1 MIIDDLVKQKG
12 AWLAMDRDTG
22 VVISTRIRL
31 ARNIRGARF
40 PGWMDKEDTIKVC
53 SRIKEAFAKVKVLH
67 EQVYVDMGSVD
78 AMEKE
83 VLKERHLISYELA
96 GKGIGSGLI
105 LAENEHTAIM
115 INEEDHIR
123 MQTISPGMELESV
136 WKKINAIDTESEKY
150 LDYEFS
156 TGLGYLTSCPSN
168 VGTGMR
174 ASVMLHLVGLKLTND
189 IDKVIKGLNSLGL
202 AVRGMLGEGTD
213 AFGNMF
219 QISNQS
225 TLGETEEE
233 IIEKL
238 VRMISSV
245 VAHELNARDRLMEK
259 NRMLVLDHIGRAN
272 GILANARLLTS
283 REAID
288 LLSIL
293 RLGIYYGLVKN
304 ISVPLIN
311 ETILLTQPGHLQKI
325 NGKILSSEE
334 RDELRSEV
342 VRRKLKEESR

>member
-1 MIIDDLVKQKG
+1 MKKPDAIQVCT
-12 AWLAMDRDTG
+12 A
-22 VVISTRIRL
+22 
-31 ARNIRGARF
+31 
-40 PGWMDKEDTIKVC
+40 IKD
-53 SRIKEAFAKVKVLH
+53 AFARVKGLRN
-67 EQVYVDMGSVD
+67 QVYVDMGSVD
-78 AMEKE
+78 MMEKE
-83 VLKERHLISYELA
+83 ILKERHLISYDLA

-105 LAENEHTAIM
+105 LAGDEHTAIM

-123 MQTISPGMELESV
+123 MQTISPGLDLERV
-136 WKKINAIDTESEKY
+136 WKKIDAIDTESEKY

-156 TGLGYLTSCPSN
+156 PSLGYLTACPSN

-174 ASVMLHLVGLKLTND
+174 ASVMLHLSGLKLTND
-189 IDKVIKGLNSLGL
+189 IEKVIKGLSCLGF

-225 TLGETEEE
+225 TLGESEEE
-233 IIEKL
+233 IIERLQK
-238 VRMISSV
+238 MISEV
-245 VAHELNARDRLMEK
+245 VGHELNARDRLMEK
-259 NRMLVLDHIGRAN
+259 GRILVLDHIGRAQ

-288 LLSIL
+288 LLSVL
-293 RLGIYYGLVKN
+293 RLGIYYGLVKD

-325 NGKILSSEE
+325 NGKILSTEE
-334 RDELRSEV
+334 RDELRSVV
-342 VRRKLKEESR
+342 VRQKLKEGIKAS